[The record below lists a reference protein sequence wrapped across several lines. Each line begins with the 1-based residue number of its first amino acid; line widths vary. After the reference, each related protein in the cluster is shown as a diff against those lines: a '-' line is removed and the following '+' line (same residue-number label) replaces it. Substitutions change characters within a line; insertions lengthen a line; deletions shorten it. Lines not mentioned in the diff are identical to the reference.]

1 MKSVLKPL
9 AVAAIAATFASP
21 AFAYEAGQWILRGG
35 IGTVDPDSDNLTT
48 GDTVFEVDSGT
59 SLTLT
64 ATYMFTENWALDILA
79 AWPFSH
85 DIEANGVQIAETDH
99 LPPTVSLQ
107 YHFLPDSAFKP
118 YAGLG
123 LNYTTFFST
132 DLDPAVGDDLD
143 LDDSFGFA
151 AQIGADIELADRWL
165 LNIDLRYINI
175 ESDASVD
182 GADLGTVDINP
193 FVYSINVGYRF

>member
-21 AFAYEAGQWILRGG
+21 AFAYEAGQWILRAG
-35 IGTVDPDSDNLTT
+35 IGTVDPDSDNLTA

-85 DIEANGVQIAETDH
+85 DIEANGVRIAETDH

-107 YHFLPDSAFKP
+107 YHFLPDSTFKP

-143 LDDSFGFA
+143 LDDSFGLA

-165 LNIDLRYINI
+165 LNIDVRYINI

>member
-21 AFAYEAGQWILRGG
+21 AFAYEAGQWILRAG

-85 DIEANGVQIAETDH
+85 DIEANGVRIAETDH

-107 YHFLPDSAFKP
+107 YHFLPDSTFKP

-132 DLDPAVGDDLD
+132 DLDPAVGNDLD
-143 LDDSFGFA
+143 LDDSFGLA

-165 LNIDLRYINI
+165 LNIDVRYINI

>member
-21 AFAYEAGQWILRGG
+21 AFAYEAGQWILRAG

-85 DIEANGVQIAETDH
+85 DIEANGVRIAETDH

-107 YHFLPDSAFKP
+107 YHFLPDSTFKP

-143 LDDSFGFA
+143 LDDSFGLA

-165 LNIDLRYINI
+165 LNIDVRYINI